1 MFCCI
6 VRVHQDCCVLSYDP
20 RHWQKR
26 TYSWRGFYCYFS
38 ALYPFVSLAT
48 YVALTANCK
57 QFGNRIAS
65 SFQGAF
71 DGKIKKGTKY
81 LVNVVTYW
89 VLSISVLILMKPT
102 VLIMQPFMVLHGQQ
116 SHPGTLPVSSSS
128 VNQYSASA
136 SMLIHSLYRSKTTWM
151 YYAHLDTLK
160 VALLSASTYK
170 SVKNTATGIDKYGAS
185 IRKIQRKLF
194 CKFVQQTRNPS

>member
-1 MFCCI
+1 MGCMAGSVYFLEIKLTTYSTEWLKRRMFCCI

-81 LVNVVTYW
+81 HCQCCHLLGPIYICPHINETNCFDYA
-89 VLSISVLILMKPT
+89 T
-102 VLIMQPFMVLHGQQ
+102 LHG
-116 SHPGTLPVSSSS
+116 SSWPTKTSR
-128 VNQYSASA
+128 YSAS
-136 SMLIHSLYRSKTTWM
+136 
-151 YYAHLDTLK
+151 
-160 VALLSASTYK
+160 
-170 SVKNTATGIDKYGAS
+170 
-185 IRKIQRKLF
+185 
-194 CKFVQQTRNPS
+194 VQ